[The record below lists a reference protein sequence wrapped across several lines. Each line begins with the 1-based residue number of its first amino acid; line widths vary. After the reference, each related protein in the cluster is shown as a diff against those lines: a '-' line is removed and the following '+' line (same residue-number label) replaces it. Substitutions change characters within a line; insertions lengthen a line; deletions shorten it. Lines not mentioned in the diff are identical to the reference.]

1 MQVHLPA
8 AAAPLSLRGEEEA
21 PPGRAFP
28 KGASAPGSEIQVRPL
43 QEAEPSTA
51 VQKEDSGDADLF
63 QDLDPKTLAAI
74 LLQALQPAPKKSAS
88 EPLSPEP
95 SPSEERV
102 RSESRSSEE
111 RPAEEQEGW
120 RAGKDQRPPQEE
132 QENRGP
138 EESDLGQQEL
148 ETLQSMLN
156 ELQRYSPAT
165 KREAPAQAYQ
175 KKPQE
180 SPHDEVLQELEEYAQ
195 LKVSSKR
202 KAPAAS
208 EPWAGARKLRQQ
220 QHLEHQLLQRRYEEL
235 AESRRQAEEARR
247 AAAEEERLADMA
259 SDLLLQYLLKDGE
272 EEEEDGQPGANAQE
286 ESEEEGPRGS
296 PLLFEDE
303 EGNVAE
309 DKRSNEAPEEEEEDD
324 DDIDPNT
331 IDRLIELSSKL
342 HLPADDVIDI
352 INDVEKKKKE
362 EVPELSG
369 KSKTPAAPSR
379 HKLKKAPPQAPRP
392 LPKPYYPPAHQ
403 PYRHLPKQSEASWN
417 EVLEGS
423 EYPAPKWYRAKPGHS
438 PSKISNYIS
447 PRTFQAPVYHHL
459 RHLPG
464 PMVPRGE
471 SYDAGQEH
479 DEELENYIESVLM
492 KHPKAFQ

>member
-1 MQVHLPA
+1 MLWPPRLCRAPWLLAFCLLMQVHLPA

-175 KKPQE
+175 KNNRSLHGSLAHTL
-180 SPHDEVLQELEEYAQ
+180 SPPLLPSQ
-195 LKVSSKR
+195 
-202 KAPAAS
+202 
-208 EPWAGARKLRQQ
+208 ARVP
-220 QHLEHQLLQRRYEEL
+220 
-235 AESRRQAEEARR
+235 SRSPPP
-247 AAAEEERLADMA
+247 L
-259 SDLLLQYLLKDGE
+259 
-272 EEEEDGQPGANAQE
+272 AQE
-286 ESEEEGPRGS
+286 KEPRAQAISAKKGPQQASHVR
-296 PLLFEDE
+296 P
-303 EGNVAE
+303 
-309 DKRSNEAPEEEEEDD
+309 
-324 DDIDPNT
+324 IC
-331 IDRLIELSSKL
+331 
-342 HLPADDVIDI
+342 
-352 INDVEKKKKE
+352 
-362 EVPELSG
+362 
-369 KSKTPAAPSR
+369 
-379 HKLKKAPPQAPRP
+379 PPQAALGWFPWAVWSSHGKR
-392 LPKPYYPPAHQ
+392 
-403 PYRHLPKQSEASWN
+403 
-417 EVLEGS
+417 V
-423 EYPAPKWYRAKPGHS
+423 
-438 PSKISNYIS
+438 
-447 PRTFQAPVYHHL
+447 
-459 RHLPG
+459 
-464 PMVPRGE
+464 
-471 SYDAGQEH
+471 
-479 DEELENYIESVLM
+479 
-492 KHPKAFQ
+492 